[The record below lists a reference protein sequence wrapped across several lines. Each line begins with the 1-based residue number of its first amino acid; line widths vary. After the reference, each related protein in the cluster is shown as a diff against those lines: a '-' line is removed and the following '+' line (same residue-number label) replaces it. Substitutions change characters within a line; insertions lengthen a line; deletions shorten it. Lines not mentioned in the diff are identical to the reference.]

1 MSNSNDATHKATY
14 NGGMRGVVINFD
26 SGHIVEFPRGVAVE
40 VCEEDAKALANNP
53 DFNKPASKAKANPTP
68 TPTTSKED
76 D

>member
-1 MSNSNDATHKATY
+1 
-14 NGGMRGVVINFD
+14 
-26 SGHIVEFPRGVAVE
+26 VEFPRGVAVE